1 MYRCANSSK
10 CISKY
15 RLLDGI
21 QDCLAND
28 DETYGNSC
36 SLGHHY
42 RFQCSDDWPKCLS
55 PLLIHDDYEDCPV
68 GEEEIQFPWR
78 IAQSRTNI
86 SFATICDGFRELEPI
101 LIDDQ
106 YHTDETECNYWPCDN
121 RYTRC
126 NNIWNCPKGNDQLP

>member
-78 IAQSRTNI
+78 IAQ
-86 SFATICDGFRELEPI
+86 
-101 LIDDQ
+101 
-106 YHTDETECNYWPCDN
+106 
-121 RYTRC
+121 
-126 NNIWNCPKGNDQLP
+126 